1 MANEECPSSSAV
13 ARHFGIRW
21 RRRHLV
27 ELRPNR
33 ISASNPPSTW
43 WPGGAMK
50 FVSRMP
56 EMTTARYAAVISTVG
71 FFVSLPQHLEEHDHD
86 PERANQQQ
94 GVRSNI
100 LSRDAAID
108 VKDMTQETGN

>member
-1 MANEECPSSSAV
+1 VPIFIGRGAPFRNTLASPSSGRAATEQDFREQSTVNVV
-13 ARHFGIRW
+13 A
-21 RRRHLV
+21 
-27 ELRPNR
+27 
-33 ISASNPPSTW
+33 
-43 WPGGAMK
+43 GGAMK

-71 FFVSLPQHLEEHDHD
+71 FIVSLPQHLEEHDHD
-86 PERANQQQ
+86 PERTNQQQ